1 MHIATQNPLCRWHP
15 ECPRR
20 IPSMRTMTLSPYRF
34 AGGQLTAAAGLL
46 LRAIQ
51 TVLLA
56 EVVVCRTNESQG
68 FSC

>member
-1 MHIATQNPLCRWHP
+1 
-15 ECPRR
+15 
-20 IPSMRTMTLSPYRF
+20 MRTMTLSSYRS
-34 AGGQLTAAAGLL
+34 AGEQLTAAARLL

-56 EVVVCRTNESQG
+56 DVVVCQTNESQG

>member
-1 MHIATQNPLCRWHP
+1 
-15 ECPRR
+15 
-20 IPSMRTMTLSPYRF
+20 MRTMTLSPYRF